1 MLPQISELKWSIS
14 DVLNMT
20 VQSECK
26 NFMTVQNEENVLSV
40 IRLVKPSQVT
50 SMIYECVF
58 LSLKVFFSYPLPL
71 CDPGLLCSSGRYID

>member
-14 DVLNMT
+14 DVLN
-20 VQSECK
+20 
-26 NFMTVQNEENVLSV
+26 MTVQNEENVLSV